1 MVFGGGSSLSVGVFS
16 VDRCTSE
23 CVGRGLPLGIGADC
37 CTFVLL
43 KQTETR

>member
-1 MVFGGGSSLSVGVFS
+1 MAFEGGSRLPVGVFS
-16 VDRCTSE
+16 VDRCSLE
-23 CVGRGLPLGIGADC
+23 CVERGLPLGIGADC

>member
-1 MVFGGGSSLSVGVFS
+1 MVFGDGSSLSIGGFS
-16 VDRCTSE
+16 VDRCSLE
-23 CVGRGLPLGIGADC
+23 CVGRDLPLGIGADC